1 MLATPIIITI
11 FLVAIAYAIF
21 FFTRP
26 KTVRI
31 CFVGPHSTGKT
42 VSLLS
47 LLDLNNKTVTTLSN
61 HRILYKNKEIFE
73 LVPDE
78 SSEDFTR
85 RFHINPDDKFVF
97 FLKNEE
103 ELEAFPDCTPFDV
116 TFVLW
121 KKSEEKCKDVLYL
134 QESSDKLKELISKL

>member
-1 MLATPIIITI
+1 MFSIPILITI
-11 FLVAIAYAIF
+11 CLVLLGYAVF

-47 LLDLNNKTVTTLSN
+47 LLNLNNKTVTTLSN

-73 LVPDE
+73 LIPDD
-78 SSEDFTR
+78 SSEDFIR
-85 RFHINPDDKFVF
+85 KFHINPEDKFVF

-103 ELEAFPDCTPFDV
+103 ELEAFPDCSPFDV

-121 KKSEEKCKDVLYL
+121 KKSEEKSREVLYL
-134 QESSDKLKELISKL
+134 QEDSDRLKELISKL